1 MGTGNIAQLKSIF
14 LHAQELEAHQ
24 VRAYLDE
31 ACAGEPELRARAEQ
45 LLKQTVEGETRLLEF
60 KVPGPALSAGRTLVG
75 RFRIVKFIGKGG
87 MGDVYLADDL
97 ELGGK
102 VALKT
107 VRASLLV
114 GGNAMGR
121 FRREV
126 QLSRK
131 VTHPNI
137 CRVFDVGHEVTDGQ
151 EFLFLTMEFLEGH
164 TLGQALK
171 TRGKLGL
178 DEAEALL
185 RQIASGLD
193 ALHAHGIMHRDL
205 KPANVM
211 LVGSRTVI
219 MDFGLAR
226 AFESGEVEAELTQT
240 GAILGTPAYMAPE
253 QQLGESATAASDIY
267 AFGLIMYEVFLGR
280 KPTLKDSFVP
290 GETGLSLEWERRVLR
305 CLARDPANRPPSAT
319 DALSGPLVAETVAV
333 ETPKPLSR
341 RKYLA
346 YGAVALLAL
355 AGGLSVVKM
364 QTQTSVAN
372 VNDEISRA
380 RALLYRYFKTRNI
393 DEAIGI
399 LGKVVNEQPNLAV
412 GHSALANAY
421 LVQYRSVKKA
431 PLLLRAKEEADRAIQ
446 LDSETADPHTTLG
459 FVYTEQGKHDLAGAE
474 LRQAMKLDPRSAE
487 TQWGLAQLY
496 KSQGRKDDMDLA
508 IQKAVDLAPDD
519 WRYRQWLGA
528 EYRER
533 RNFDAA
539 ITQYKV
545 AAKLIPESPVPLNSL
560 GMVYF
565 LQDRLPE
572 AEKAYTDSLKIEERA
587 VTLSNLGIIRHRQG
601 KFEEASALHERALK
615 LGGSGETY
623 LWWANLAAS
632 QERVPGRKLTA
643 LVTYRKAIELAE
655 ARSLQTPNDSNILSD
670 LASYQAA
677 VGEKDRAILEIRK
690 AIAISPDSP
699 DVARRAAETYEI
711 LHLRDDALRWLTKAL
726 ELGYSLKDLQT
737 NEDLAG
743 LRADPR
749 YTKIESRFKEK

>member
-31 ACAGEPELRARAEQ
+31 ACAGEPELRLRAEA
-45 LLKQTVEGETRLLEF
+45 LLKHTVDGETQLLEF
-60 KVPGPALSAGRTLVG
+60 RASGHNLSAGRILAG
-75 RFRIVKFIGKGG
+75 RFRIVKFVGKGG
-87 MGDVYLADDL
+87 MGEVYLADDL
-97 ELGGK
+97 DLGGK

-107 VRASLLV
+107 VRAGLLV

-137 CRVFDVGHEVTDGQ
+137 CRVFDVGHEVTDGE
-151 EFLFLTMEFLEGH
+151 EFLFLTMEFLEGQ

-171 TRGKLGL
+171 TSGKFGL
-178 DEAEALL
+178 DEAETLL

-193 ALHAHGIMHRDL
+193 ALHGQGIMHRDL

-211 LVGSRTVI
+211 LVGNRAVI

-226 AFESGEVEAELTQT
+226 TFETGGLDVELTQT

-267 AFGLIMYEVFLGR
+267 ALGLIMYEVFLGR

-290 GETGLSLEWERRVLR
+290 GETGLSVEWERRVLR
-305 CLARDPANRPPSAT
+305 CLARDPANRPPSAR
-319 DALSGPLVAETVAV
+319 DALTGVFDPEVAEV
-333 ETPKPLSR
+333 EAPKPPSR

-346 YGAVALLAL
+346 YGAAALLAL
-355 AGGLSVVKM
+355 AGGLALLKM
-364 QTQTSVAN
+364 QPQSAGAN

-380 RALLYRYFKTRNI
+380 RVLLYRYFKTKNI
-393 DEAIGI
+393 DEAVGI
-399 LGKVVNEQPNLAV
+399 LGKIVNDQPNLAV

-421 LVQYRSVKKA
+421 LVQYRSTKKA
-431 PLLLRAKEEADRAIQ
+431 PLLLHAKEEADRAIE
-446 LDSETADPHTTLG
+446 LDGETADPHTTLG
-459 FVYTEQGKHDLAGAE
+459 FVYTEQGKIDLAGAE
-474 LRQAMKLDPRSAE
+474 LRQAMKLDPRNAE

-496 KSQGRKDDMDLA
+496 KSQGRKVDMDLA
-508 IQKAVDLAPDD
+508 IQKAIDLAPDD

-539 ITQYKV
+539 ITQFKI

-565 LQDRLPE
+565 FQERLPE
-572 AEKAYTDSLKIEERA
+572 AEKAYMESLKIEERA
-587 VTLSNLGIIRHRQG
+587 ATLSNLGVMRHRQR

-615 LGGSGETY
+615 LGGSGESY
-623 LWWANLAAS
+623 LWWANLAVS
-632 QERVPGRKLTA
+632 QERVPGGKLKA

-655 ARSLQTPNDSNILSD
+655 ARALQTPNAPNILSD

-677 VGEKDRAILEIRK
+677 VGDKDRAILEIRK
-690 AIAISPDSP
+690 AIAIGPDSP

-711 LHLRDDALRWLTKAL
+711 LHLRDEALLWITKAL

-743 LRADPR
+743 LRSDPR
-749 YTKIESRFKEK
+749 YTKIEGRFKEK